1 MSHANKALFTKQAMY
16 HALKKLITT
25 KSINKITIKDITD
38 TCGLNRQ
45 TFYYHFKDIYDLL
58 EWSFQEEFRFIDSY
72 LQKPEYT
79 WEQIF
84 AGSVKYISQNKYICQ
99 CIVCGLARD
108 QLILSLHNS
117 IYEIV
122 RKIILHSLPQNQIPE
137 KYLDFTARFYTYALS
152 NYLFDWVKNG
162 MLETPEEVIDNFIF
176 VVNHSLNGKT
186 EANQELTRPK
196 NHPTEH
202 KN

>member
-1 MSHANKALFTKQAMY
+1 MSHSNKALFTKQAMY

-79 WEQIF
+79 WEEIF

>member
-79 WEQIF
+79 WEEIF

-122 RKIILHSLPQNQIPE
+122 RKIILRSLPQNQIPE

-186 EANQELTRPK
+186 KANQELTRPK
-196 NHPTEH
+196 NNPTEN

>member
-79 WEQIF
+79 WEEIF

-152 NYLFDWVKNG
+152 NYLFK
-162 MLETPEEVIDNFIF
+162 
-176 VVNHSLNGKT
+176 
-186 EANQELTRPK
+186 
-196 NHPTEH
+196 
-202 KN
+202 

>member
-79 WEQIF
+79 WEEIF
-84 AGSVKYISQNKYICQ
+84 AVSVKYISQNKYICQ

>member
-38 TCGLNRQ
+38 TCDLNRQ

-79 WEQIF
+79 WEEIF

>member
-79 WEQIF
+79 WEEIF

-108 QLILSLHNS
+108 QLLLSLQNS
-117 IYEIV
+117 IYETV

>member
-16 HALKKLITT
+16 HALKNLIST

-79 WEQIF
+79 WEEIF

-122 RKIILHSLPQNQIPE
+122 RKIILRSLPQNQIPE

-186 EANQELTRPK
+186 EANQELTRPN

>member
-79 WEQIF
+79 WEEIF

-162 MLETPEEVIDNFIF
+162 MLESPEEVIDNFIF

>member
-79 WEQIF
+79 WEEIF

-122 RKIILHSLPQNQIPE
+122 RKIISLSLPQSQIPE

>member
-79 WEQIF
+79 WEEIF

-122 RKIILHSLPQNQIPE
+122 RKIILRSLPQNQIPE

-176 VVNHSLNGKT
+176 VVNHSLNGKS

-196 NHPTEH
+196 NNPTEH

>member
-1 MSHANKALFTKQAMY
+1 MNQEKHSFMTKRALAN
-16 HALKKLITT
+16 ALKETMKD
-25 KSINKITIKDITD
+25 KPFNKITISELIKI
-38 TCGLNRQ
+38 CHVNRK

-79 WEQIF
+79 WEEIF

>member
-79 WEQIF
+79 WEEIF

-186 EANQELTRPK
+186 KANQELTRPK
-196 NHPTEH
+196 NNPTEN

>member
-79 WEQIF
+79 WEEIF

-122 RKIILHSLPQNQIPE
+122 RKIILRSLSQNQIPE

>member
-79 WEQIF
+79 WEEIF

-137 KYLDFTARFYTYALS
+137 KYLEFTARFYTYALS

>member
-79 WEQIF
+79 WEEIF

-122 RKIILHSLPQNQIPE
+122 RKIILRSLPQNQIPE

>member
-79 WEQIF
+79 WEEIF

-137 KYLDFTARFYTYALS
+137 KYLDFTARFYTYAIS

>member
-58 EWSFQEEFRFIDSY
+58 EWSFQEEFRFIDRY

-79 WEQIF
+79 WEEIF

>member
-45 TFYYHFKDIYDLL
+45 TFYYPFKDIYDLL

-79 WEQIF
+79 WEEIF

-122 RKIILHSLPQNQIPE
+122 RKIILRSLPQNQIPE

>member
-79 WEQIF
+79 WEEIF

-186 EANQELTRPK
+186 EANQELIRPK

>member
-79 WEQIF
+79 WEEIF

-122 RKIILHSLPQNQIPE
+122 RKIILRSLSQNQIPE

-196 NHPTEH
+196 NHPTEN

>member
-1 MSHANKALFTKQAMY
+1 MSHANKAQFTKQAMY

-79 WEQIF
+79 WEEIF
-84 AGSVKYISQNKYICQ
+84 AGSVRYISQNKYICQ

-122 RKIILHSLPQNQIPE
+122 RKIILRSLPQNQIPE

-176 VVNHSLNGKT
+176 VVNHSLNGKR
-186 EANQELTRPK
+186 EIGPDLARPK
-196 NHPTEH
+196 LNPAEN
-202 KN
+202 KI

>member
-79 WEQIF
+79 WEEIF

-99 CIVCGLARD
+99 CIVCGLSRD

>member
-79 WEQIF
+79 WEEIF

-122 RKIILHSLPQNQIPE
+122 RKIILRSLSQNQIPE

-176 VVNHSLNGKT
+176 VVNHSLNGKP

-196 NHPTEH
+196 NNPTEN

>member
-72 LQKPEYT
+72 LQEPEYT
-79 WEQIF
+79 WEEIF

>member
-79 WEQIF
+79 WEEIF

-176 VVNHSLNGKT
+176 VVNNSLNGKT

>member
-79 WEQIF
+79 WEEIF

-122 RKIILHSLPQNQIPE
+122 RKIILRSLSQNQIPE

-176 VVNHSLNGKT
+176 VVNHSLNGKS

>member
-79 WEQIF
+79 WEEIF

-196 NHPTEH
+196 NNPTEH

>member
-79 WEQIF
+79 WEEIF

-122 RKIILHSLPQNQIPE
+122 RKIILRSLPQNQIPE

-186 EANQELTRPK
+186 EANQELTRPN

>member
-16 HALKKLITT
+16 HALKKLSTT

-79 WEQIF
+79 WEEIF

-196 NHPTEH
+196 NNPTEH

>member
-79 WEQIF
+79 WEEIF

-122 RKIILHSLPQNQIPE
+122 RKIILRSLPQNQIPE

-196 NHPTEH
+196 NNPTEH

>member
-16 HALKKLITT
+16 HAIKKLITT

-79 WEQIF
+79 WEEIF

-122 RKIILHSLPQNQIPE
+122 RKIILRSLPQNQIPE

-176 VVNHSLNGKT
+176 VVNHSLNGKS

>member
-58 EWSFQEEFRFIDSY
+58 EWSFQDEFRFIDSY

-79 WEQIF
+79 WEEIF

-176 VVNHSLNGKT
+176 VVNHSLNGKS

>member
-79 WEQIF
+79 WEEIF

-176 VVNHSLNGKT
+176 VVNHSLNGKS
-186 EANQELTRPK
+186 EANQELTRK
-196 NHPTEH
+196 LGGS
-202 KN
+202 K

>member
-79 WEQIF
+79 WEEIF

-196 NHPTEH
+196 NHPTEN

>member
-79 WEQIF
+79 WEEIF

-137 KYLDFTARFYTYALS
+137 KYLDVTARFYTYALS